1 MVIIFY
7 VRTIGNQYLKIN
19 GDYSIKLLVDP
30 VKLEITLSN
39 IEGRDGQIIITN
51 ESGFY
56 YSISMVQIVIWGMI
70 NLHHAL
76 NLMKMIV

>member
-19 GDYSIKLLVDP
+19 GDYSLKLLVDP

-39 IEGRDGQIIITN
+39 IEDRDGQIIITN
-51 ESGFY
+51 ES
-56 YSISMVQIVIWGMI
+56 
-70 NLHHAL
+70 
-76 NLMKMIV
+76 

>member
-7 VRTIGNQYLKIN
+7 VKTIGNQYLKIN
-19 GDYSIKLLVDP
+19 GDYSINLLVDP
-30 VKLEITLSN
+30 VKLKVVLSN
-39 IEGRDGQIIITN
+39 VEDRGGQIIITN

-56 YSISMVQIVIWGMI
+56 YSISMVQIVVWGMI

-76 NLMKMIV
+76 NLMKMI